1 MQHVNNGITFSSRQ
15 INWSAAQA
23 YVQSWKQGDTVKWA
37 GSRWTVAEV
46 TASGALLTSG
56 SIKLRIDFANVA

>member
-1 MQHVNNGITFSSRQ
+1 MGTNYGITFSSGQ

-23 YVQSWKQGDTVKWA
+23 YVQTWKQGDTVKWA
-37 GSRWTVAEV
+37 GSRWHVAEV

-56 SIKLRIDFANVA
+56 TIKLRITFADVA